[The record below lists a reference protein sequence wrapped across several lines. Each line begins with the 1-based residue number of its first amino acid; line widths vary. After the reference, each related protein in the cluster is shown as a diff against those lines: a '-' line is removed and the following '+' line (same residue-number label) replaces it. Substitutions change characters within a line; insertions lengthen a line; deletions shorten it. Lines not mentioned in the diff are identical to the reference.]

1 MHSLRFKPEK
11 TRDLVVLVAYLL
23 EHELAAAPQ
32 EAELDLD
39 SQIVKLTVVSAIK
52 RGLDLHSR
60 LCRPVPDKRLADCS
74 LTP

>member
-1 MHSLRFKPEK
+1 MHSLRFKSEK
-11 TRDLVVLVAYLL
+11 ARDLVVLVAYLL
-23 EHELAAAPQ
+23 KHKLSSAPQ

-39 SQIVKLTVVSAIK
+39 SQIVKLTVVPAIE
-52 RGLDLHSR
+52 RRLNLHSR